1 MEQNEQKNA
10 DNPRENANI
19 VSTLTFWYALGLFR
33 KGYNKVLGIDDLFK
47 PLKVDESAAL
57 GDRLERFVEELIK
70 QLRADNDRSA

>member
-19 VSTLTFWYALGLFR
+19 VSALTFWYALGLFK

-47 PLKVDESAAL
+47 PLKVDESGAL
-57 GDRLERFVEELIK
+57 GDRLERFVDELMK
-70 QLRADNDRSA
+70 YLHADNKWPA